1 MSDLF
6 LAGDL
11 GGTKMAAA
19 LVDENGQIEYQE
31 TRPTLAADGMDAVA
45 GRFAR
50 LLDEVASRPSSRP
63 PACGIAAPGL
73 VDPSS
78 GEILYAAN
86 LPGARR
92 YPLRKRLEAGLH
104 LPVSLDNDLRL
115 HALGEST
122 FGAAAGCS
130 DFLFVGVGTGV
141 GGALFLNGKLHR
153 GSRGSAGE
161 IGHIQLEVGP
171 AAPACGCGRRGCL
184 ETFASGPAIAADFL
198 QAAEEAGLALETP
211 SPDLVEISRWI
222 DQPGLRGDLARA
234 AIAAGAQA
242 LGRGLSIALTLVDP
256 ERIILG
262 GGVSR
267 IGPAWLAPVR
277 RAAAEHALN
286 PFDESAIQL
295 ARLSSNAALV
305 GAAILAHQAFG
316 DVRFQPV

>member
-1 MSDLF
+1 MNNWY

-19 LVDENGQIEYQE
+19 LVDENGQIEHRE
-31 TRPTLAADGMDAVA
+31 TCPTLAREGMDAVA
-45 GRFAR
+45 DRFAR
-50 LLDEVASRPSSRP
+50 LLGEVASLSSRRP

-73 VDPSS
+73 IDPSS

-86 LPGARR
+86 LPGALRF
-92 YPLRKRLEAGLH
+92 PLRQRLEARLH
-104 LPVSLDNDLRL
+104 LPVALDNDLRL

-153 GSRGSAGE
+153 GARGSAGE
-161 IGHIQLEVGP
+161 IGHIQLEAGP
-171 AAPACGCGRRGCL
+171 QAPACGCGRRGCL
-184 ETFASGPAIAADFL
+184 ETFASGPAIAVAFSR
-198 QAAEEAGLALETP
+198 AAAEAGLALETP
-211 SPDLVEISRWI
+211 APDLKEISRWI
-222 DQPGLRGDLARA
+222 EQPGLRADLARA
-234 AIAAGAQA
+234 AIATGAQA

-267 IGPAWLAPVR
+267 IGPAWLIPVR
-277 RAAAEHALN
+277 RSAAEHALN

-295 ARLSSNAALV
+295 ARLSSDAALV
-305 GAAILAHQAFG
+305 GAAILARQAFPG
-316 DVRFQPV
+316 